1 MATLVESPGDA
12 SRGPRGPHWGPPRT
26 VKRTDSEHEIS
37 RAAELLRRG
46 ECVAFPT
53 ETVYGLGA
61 VATDAKAAAR
71 IFSIKGRPRFDPLIV
86 HLASAGDLSTAASA
100 VSERARLLA
109 AALWPGPLTMVL
121 PKRDA
126 IPDIVTA
133 GLPTVALR
141 VPDHAVARALI
152 EATGS
157 PLAAPSANPFGYI
170 SPTTAQHVRDQ
181 LGEKVAMV
189 VDGGPCR
196 VGIESTIVDLSGER
210 PALLRPGQI
219 TRETV
224 EEILG
229 EPLRLGAAGDKPT
242 APGQLPRH
250 YAPSTRLVLIES
262 VDAVAVGERGRAAL
276 LSALPVADR
285 DGFAITR
292 VLSESGDLEEAA
304 AGLFAALRELDRA
317 DVSRIYAISI
327 AEDGIGAAIMDRL
340 RRAAAR

>member
-1 MATLVESPGDA
+1 VTQSN
-12 SRGPRGPHWGPPRT
+12 
-26 VKRTDSEHEIS
+26 SEREIS

-86 HLASAGDLSTAASA
+86 HLASAADLSTAAVA
-100 VSERARLLA
+100 VSDRARQLA

-141 VPDHAVARALI
+141 VPDHELARALI

-181 LGEKVAMV
+181 LADRVAMV

-196 VGIESTIVDLSGER
+196 VGIESTIVDLSGDR
-210 PALLRPGQI
+210 PALLRPGRV
-219 TRETV
+219 TRETL
-224 EEILG
+224 EEILQ
-229 EPLRLGAAGDKPT
+229 EPVQLGAAGDRPT

-250 YAPSTRLVLIES
+250 YAPSTRLILTES
-262 VDAVAVGERGRAAL
+262 VNSVAVEERRHAAL

-285 DGFAITR
+285 DGFAVTR

-317 DVSRIYAISI
+317 EVSRIYAVSI
-327 AEDGIGAAIMDRL
+327 AIMDRL